1 MGPKKSNK
9 NKEAKNERRW
19 TKKELNTYAD
29 VHADPDSCFAATLDK
44 LALKKSSNNEV
55 FECIQK
61 ELVSEMEAEDFQ
73 TRNSEHFKG
82 RPTKLNTSIEK
93 LRTKYK
99 WFKLEWSNKTNRA
112 KSGSGLDPDKEP
124 HWYQIL
130 NPVFA
135 ETHKPL
141 NLVSS
146 AANTSFVNDNYLS
159 DYSEEDDYDDNER
172 VELSKETELNDIDR
186 EIMETTDDGEEKQ
199 DDDPPGEDHQEKP
212 PRKKSKVVVPAHK
225 KSEKI

>member
-1 MGPKKSNK
+1 MTNK

-19 TKKELNTYAD
+19 TKTELNTYAD
-29 VHADPDSCFAATLDK
+29 VLADPESCFAATLDK

-55 FECIQK
+55 FECIQI

-99 WFKLEWSNKTNRA
+99 WFKQEWSNKTTRA
-112 KSGSGLDPDKEP
+112 K
-124 HWYQIL
+124 
-130 NPVFA
+130 NV
-135 ETHKPL
+135 
-141 NLVSS
+141 
-146 AANTSFVNDNYLS
+146 
-159 DYSEEDDYDDNER
+159 ER
-172 VELSKETELNDIDR
+172 SKETELNDIDR

-199 DDDPPGEDHQEKP
+199 DDDDPPGEVHQEKP
-212 PRKKSKVVVPAHK
+212 PRNKSKVVVPAHK